1 MLVSS
6 TIAGASGVS
15 GGGTHACS
23 CAVPVDYEVTPGKY
37 SVTSS
42 PPAGVTVTTNTC
54 TDVVVPP
61 GGTVT
66 CSIVTTQASCQ
77 PAPFGH
83 LVVNRTSCPTDDKTL
98 VSITIAGDGDIGRAA
113 CRSLSQ

>member
-66 CSIVTTQASCQ
+66 CSRSEERRAGQE
-77 PAPFGH
+77 APSGH
-83 LVVNRTSCPTDDKTL
+83 LVDNAPSSRTEDKTRVTNRIE
-98 VSITIAGDGDIGRAA
+98 VSGPH
-113 CRSLSQ
+113 